1 MYLTMREAEGVPLA
15 GDPQKE
21 REIKFLRKV
30 AERRNDQDLLQAT
43 YEIEAASLYR
53 DEDVVSV

>member
-1 MYLTMREAEGVPLA
+1 MA

-43 YEIEAASLYR
+43 YEIEAESLYR
-53 DEDVVSV
+53 DDEVLV